1 MLSILRSVFLI
12 LDIAPLSWAG
22 LFLRPVLIAAV
33 IVLAA
38 AVLIMTIKER
48 KREKNASVST
58 VREKR
63 AEEKESDE

>member
-33 IVLAA
+33 IVLAV

>member
-1 MLSILRSVFLI
+1 MLTILRSVFLI